1 MVLYCMT
8 HPGLI
13 LSFFLLF
20 YFFSSVHLLFCF
32 RLDFL
37 IVFHWKLLCALV
49 YLFLI
54 VFCCFSLHNSS
65 RKGSYGL
72 QYGKPMYPY
81 ELSILYGNFF
91 VTAYLPWPLYIAEA
105 LIVMTLAPYVMLK
118 KRLLHIYFSFVAFL
132 ELVGLVQILVC
143 IFLISPLCLFSL
155 G

>member
-65 RKGSYGL
+65 RKGLYGL

-81 ELSILYGNFF
+81 ELSILYGNFS
-91 VTAYLPWPLYIAEA
+91 VTTYLPWPLYIIEES
-105 LIVMTLAPYVMLK
+105 VMMTLAPYVMLK
-118 KRLLHIYFSFVAFL
+118 KRLLHICFSYAAFL
-132 ELVGLVQILVC
+132 ELVGLDRILVC
-143 IFLISPLCLFSL
+143 ILLRSPINVFV
-155 G
+155 